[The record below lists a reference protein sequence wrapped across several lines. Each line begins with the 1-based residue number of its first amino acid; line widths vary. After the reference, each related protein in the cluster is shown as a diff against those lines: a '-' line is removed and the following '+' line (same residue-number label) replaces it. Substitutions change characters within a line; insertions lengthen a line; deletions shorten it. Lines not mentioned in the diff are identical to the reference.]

1 MEKNRLFCNKCLADW
16 DKYLI
21 YDYNK
26 ADQILHNIQNGDI
39 FNDLTDNVL
48 RP

>member
-26 ADQILHNIQNGDI
+26 ADQILHNRTTYHDP
-39 FNDLTDNVL
+39 DLKTDL
-48 RP
+48 Q